1 LKIPIKYSLEKH
13 YLIYLFGKIISA
25 GAIVGTIPV
34 FINLFGIEVYGRFVF
49 LFTTF
54 LMLSS
59 GASGWVNQG
68 ILRFFTTE
76 KNKTRI
82 IKEVNQ
88 MSFNSFVLASIIL
101 SLVFYFYKANF
112 IIILLGIFSLYF
124 SINYSVNLTIKQ
136 ALIESKRFVKADI
149 LRALG
154 YIFIPVLF
162 HFLIPECNPL
172 YILFL
177 GVLFSYLLGFLY
189 LTNFNLS
196 FPVLNFKKSRWNLI
210 FLKYGIP
217 LSIWLVFS
225 PTTNGVDRYIIEF
238 SLGSIALA
246 KYASIFDIV
255 FKIFSNLSVPFNN
268 SLQPLLIKYYNQNN
282 FSDYKRTMY
291 KAITYLTL
299 FFVIF
304 LIGVLFTKK
313 YVICNYLE
321 FCEDFNSLEKLFFP
335 LVLSSYLWQL
345 SVLIQKNMEISNRT
359 IEMTIYMLITV
370 SFIVIAGIFLVPEM
384 GLIASAYISMVG
396 ALIYLVLVIR
406 GTIIHFKI

>member
-1 LKIPIKYSLEKH
+1 MKIPIKYSLEKH